1 MGGGNEFSQVLE
13 NAGNRN
19 DSTKICDDL
28 RTNRQQFNEGVDSWV
43 QLNNKLCLSVG
54 GWEALQAVCGGGR
67 GKGRRW

>member
-1 MGGGNEFSQVLE
+1 
-13 NAGNRN
+13 
-19 DSTKICDDL
+19 
-28 RTNRQQFNEGVDSWV
+28 VDSWV